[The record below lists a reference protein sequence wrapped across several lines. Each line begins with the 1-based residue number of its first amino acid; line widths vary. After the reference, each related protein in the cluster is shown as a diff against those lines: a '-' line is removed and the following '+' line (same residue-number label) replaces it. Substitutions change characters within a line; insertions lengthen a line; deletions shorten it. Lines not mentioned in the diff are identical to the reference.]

1 MGVRERAAS
10 GYPAEDAVEDTVG
23 GGGDSQDQRH
33 GILVVLIIQLCLH
46 EQ

>member
-10 GYPAEDAVEDTVG
+10 GSPAEDTVG
-23 GGGDSQDQRH
+23 GGEGVEQPDQWH
-33 GILVVLIIQLCLH
+33 GVLVVLIIQLCLH